1 MAIMV
6 TGDNGMIGSKLAS
19 SLLDAGYRV
28 VGIDRTKCRRSH
40 ESYKHYQID
49 LNDRTSIESIIQNE
63 KVDRIIHLA
72 ALAHTENEP
81 DISWDRYYHINV
93 ECAKN
98 VFSCAENRPVLFI
111 STIDVYGFFDGKTI
125 INENTR
131 IKPVSNYAKSK
142 AIAESAC
149 RELSHY
155 TIFRLSP
162 VYSDEIKRDIQKRYY
177 LKYPFIAYQVGKG
190 SYFEVLNIDTAVD
203 EMVKWCKS
211 EPMNNTRIIKDQNP
225 MWTPD
230 YIKAEKE
237 AGRARI
243 VFHIPKWAVT
253 MGYGLLKKIFGENET
268 IYLLNKAVYPLHT
281 DAL

>member
-1 MAIMV
+1 MVIMV
-6 TGDNGMIGSKLAS
+6 TGDNGMIGSKLAF

-28 VGIDRTKCRRSH
+28 VGIDRTKCRMAH

-49 LNDRTSIESIIQNE
+49 LNDRYSIESIIKKE

-72 ALAHTENEP
+72 ALAHTENES
-81 DISWDRYYHINV
+81 DLSWDRYYHVNV

-98 VFSCAENRPVLFI
+98 VFLCAENRPVLFI
-111 STIDVYGFFDGKTI
+111 STIDVYGFFDGKQI
-125 INENTR
+125 INESTR

-177 LKYPFIAYQVGKG
+177 LKYPFIAYQIGKG

-211 EPMNNTRIIKDQNP
+211 EPMNNIRIIKDLNP

-253 MGYGLLKKIFGENET
+253 MGYGLLKKILGENET